1 MSTEEQNFYLQ
12 ALNSYFATIEFD
24 STGKIIGANQNFL
37 DAMGYTLQEVQG
49 KHHRIFC
56 DPAYTQTDEY
66 SQFWRDLAEGKSFT
80 NEYARLN
87 KNNDVVWIQATYNA
101 LKNEKGEVTKII
113 KIGQVI
119 TDRKLKVAEQE
130 AKLDAINKS
139 MGAIEFNMDGTVIT
153 ANENFLNVI
162 DYSLDEVKGIHHRKF
177 VSDELAN
184 SEEYKNFW
192 QDLNNGVF
200 KTGVFERVAKDG
212 HKVFI
217 QATYN
222 PVNNLK
228 GQPFKVVKFASDI
241 TENKFMDAEYHSK
254 LDAAGKLI
262 GMIEFNMDGTVITA
276 NDNFLSVLGYSLDEV
291 KGVHHSQFVKTEY
304 SKSAEYK
311 NFWASLNRGEFLNG
325 EFFRIGKG
333 GKETWLSASYN
344 PIFNFEGIPYK
355 VVKFA
360 TDITQA
366 KKDEIEV
373 ARFTNM
379 VKKSRVAIL
388 YATPDGIL
396 TYFNESAEKL
406 LTDLESHLPA
416 PKNELVG
423 QSIDW
428 FHKDPNKVQKIIADP
443 SNLPHQALISIGD
456 EKLSLLI
463 SAVLDQNDMYM
474 GAMVNVSVITDKFG
488 LVKELTGNSEAMTK
502 QADTLLATA
511 NNLSAAAEETSAQA
525 NTASSASEEINTGMQ
540 SVATNM
546 EEMLN
551 AIKEI
556 TKVTNS
562 ASDKSSE
569 AMKLATNTNQI
580 ITKLGDSSMDIG
592 NVIKVISSIAQQTNL
607 LALNATI
614 EAARAGDAG
623 KGFAVVANEV
633 KELAKQT
640 ARATNEITQKIEN
653 IQTDSRSAVS
663 AIGDISEVV
672 KQLNVFAGNVAAS
685 VEEQAATTSEVV
697 RIVSESAEGVNQITE
712 NITQVSSAAQGTGRD
727 AMATQKSA
735 KELGDIVNKL
745 KKQIEKIDL
754 F

>member
-1 MSTEEQNFYLQ
+1 MSTEEQSFYLQ
-12 ALNSYFATIEFD
+12 ALNSNFATIEFD
-24 STGKIIGANQNFL
+24 PTGKIIVANKNFL

-113 KIGQVI
+113 KIAQVI

-228 GQPFKVVKFASDI
+228 GQPFKVVKFATDI

-291 KGVHHSQFVKTEY
+291 KGVHHSQFVTTEY

-428 FHKDPNKVQKIIADP
+428 FHKDPNKVQKI
-443 SNLPHQALISIGD
+443 
-456 EKLSLLI
+456 
-463 SAVLDQNDMYM
+463 
-474 GAMVNVSVITDKFG
+474 
-488 LVKELTGNSEAMTK
+488 TGNSEAMTK

-525 NTASSASEEINTGMQ
+525 NTASSASEEINMGMQ

-633 KELAKQT
+633 KE
-640 ARATNEITQKIEN
+640 NEITQKIEN

-712 NITQVSSAAQGTGRD
+712 NITQVSNAAEGTGRD

-745 KKQIEKIDL
+745 KKQIEKMDL